1 MAGSVEEPTVTD
13 QPLRLKLSPLEA
25 ERIAG
30 TLGYLRRRILIGA
43 ALLAVAVAVAVGSAA
58 AMVLLELPPAWPA
71 LGLALALVV
80 GLPAAAWLIAGL
92 RHWRRYRRHEADFRA
107 FLSGYGHD
115 PDAAFR
121 NRRK

>member
-1 MAGSVEEPTVTD
+1 MPGGADAPLVTD

-25 ERIAG
+25 GQIAG
-30 TLGYLRRRILIGA
+30 MLGHLRRRIVIGVGV
-43 ALLAVAVAVAVGSAA
+43 LAVAVAVAVGSAV
-58 AMVLLELPPAWPA
+58 AMVVLKSPRAWPA
-71 LGLALALVV
+71 LGLVLALVV

-107 FLSGYGHD
+107 FLAGCGHD

-121 NRRK
+121 K